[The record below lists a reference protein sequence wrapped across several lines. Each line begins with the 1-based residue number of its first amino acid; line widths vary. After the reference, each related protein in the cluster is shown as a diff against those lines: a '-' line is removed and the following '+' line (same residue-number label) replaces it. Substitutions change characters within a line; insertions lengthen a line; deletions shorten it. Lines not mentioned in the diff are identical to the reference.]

1 MKVFK
6 NKGQTLYIFEAAL
19 EYLVAILCTSSF
31 LATLTGSLGMSDS
44 LTGIVSSFISM
55 GCLFQLLSI
64 LIQVRKH
71 KTFVTVLS
79 IANQLLFT
87 LLYVI
92 PLFEINSNTKIIFFV
107 VAIFGAY
114 IIYNIAHPKK
124 INWMMSQIGDK
135 NHGSFTAI
143 KQIFSLFVGMIFSFA
158 MGKVIDHFTDK
169 GDKQTAF
176 IIAAIVIFVL
186 MILHSLTLLFSND
199 LKAENTSSNIN
210 LKNIFG
216 ILKDKDALSVMIFFI
231 IYYAANGITS
241 PYYGTY
247 KINELGMSLTLI
259 SLLTI
264 LGSFTRIF
272 VERPFG
278 KYADKFSFARMTEK
292 CLIFLG
298 LAYLC
303 MTIAHPSNGTVM
315 VVLYL
320 IFHSMAMAGIS
331 SALINLVF
339 EFVKPEK
346 RTDALAM
353 TQGISGIVGFLATL
367 LVSPVVSLI
376 QSRPDKCIKLGGINI
391 YAQQILSFAG
401 LIIIVIG
408 FIYVRTVLVKK
419 KSK

>member
-1 MKVFK
+1 
-6 NKGQTLYIFEAAL
+6 
-19 EYLVAILCTSSF
+19 
-31 LATLTGSLGMSDS
+31 MS
-44 LTGIVSSFISM
+44 
-55 GCLFQLLSI
+55 
-64 LIQVRKH
+64 H
-71 KTFVTVLS
+71 
-79 IANQLLFT
+79 
-87 LLYVI
+87 
-92 PLFEINSNTKIIFFV
+92 
-107 VAIFGAY
+107 
-114 IIYNIAHPKK
+114 
-124 INWMMSQIGDK
+124 
-135 NHGSFTAI
+135 
-143 KQIFSLFVGMIFSFA
+143 
-158 MGKVIDHFTDK
+158 
-169 GDKQTAF
+169 
-176 IIAAIVIFVL
+176 
-186 MILHSLTLLFSND
+186 
-199 LKAENTSSNIN
+199 
-210 LKNIFG
+210 
-216 ILKDKDALSVMIFFI
+216 
-231 IYYAANGITS
+231 GITT

-315 VVLYL
+315 VILYL
-320 IFHSMAMAGIS
+320 VFHSMAMAGIS

-376 QSRPDKCIKLGGINI
+376 QSTPDKCIKLGGMNI

-401 LIIIVIG
+401 FIIIVIG